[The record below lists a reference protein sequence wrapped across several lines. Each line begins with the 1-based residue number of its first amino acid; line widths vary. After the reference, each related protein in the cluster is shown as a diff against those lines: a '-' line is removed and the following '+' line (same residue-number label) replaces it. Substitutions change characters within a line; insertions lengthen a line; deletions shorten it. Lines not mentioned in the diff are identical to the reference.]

1 MPLLWFSSRVDQQ
14 ENGEGSPRSEAGTYC
29 RSMVSGLFIR
39 QRDLIWRRVISPP
52 LHGVRERPSPDSQA
66 GFQAIAVC
74 RPEVNPAVHSAKRRL
89 IRRLHEA
96 SELPNHAGQA
106 VRSADEP
113 NSWCSIEERQHRGG
127 CSTECNMARDIV
139 WKRGSSNEGFPIGI
153 GCRRWVSIGFT
164 FLNRGDRTPEV
175 VVVLGI
181 HAQMAASA
189 MATFNRAKRRA
200 FCCRVF
206 PRAVATSWAMT
217 FQ

>member
-66 GFQAIAVC
+66 GLQAIVVC
-74 RPEVNPAVHSAKRRL
+74 RPEVNPAVHAAKRRL

-106 VRSADEP
+106 VRSADELRINSSFSP
-113 NSWCSIEERQHRGG
+113 NSFTSLYSNAYFKLLRLGG
-127 CSTECNMARDIV
+127 PSGRKKSPAGIAKGVTNPHC
-139 WKRGSSNEGFPIGI
+139 GSKYG
-153 GCRRWVSIGFT
+153 
-164 FLNRGDRTPEV
+164 
-175 VVVLGI
+175 
-181 HAQMAASA
+181 A
-189 MATFNRAKRRA
+189 
-200 FCCRVF
+200 
-206 PRAVATSWAMT
+206 
-217 FQ
+217 